1 MRYWGSISCSIL
13 FEEELGKS
21 CIAECFAY
29 AVTKDERQ
37 APIAGIGIVMVYW
50 GRGYVVAAQE
60 VTAMVK
66 VHQDCDEA
74 CKLFSTSNW
83 TFFFRYSN

>member
-1 MRYWGSISCSIL
+1 MHQEQLVGYSNSSKGAGGFMTVRFMGYWGLISCSIL

-37 APIAGIGIVMVYW
+37 APWY
-50 GRGYVVAAQE
+50 RN
-60 VTAMVK
+60 
-66 VHQDCDEA
+66 CDGLLGSRFILLLL
-74 CKLFSTSNW
+74 KN
-83 TFFFRYSN
+83 